1 MKRNT
6 PVKRVLQSL
15 KPHCPIL
22 LLAVLCALV
31 GVSLTLYIPVLIG
44 HAIDRIIGKGN
55 VAFDDV
61 ARILGAVGAA
71 VAGVT
76 VCQWLMNYL
85 VNLVSFRTVRDL
97 RRAVFRKL
105 NAVPLSYID
114 THGHGDLISRVIN
127 DVDAVG
133 DGLTQ
138 FFLQLFAGVVTIA
151 GTLIFMLLT
160 DWRIAL
166 AVFFLTPLSLFAAG
180 FIGKLSARRF
190 REQQLL
196 QGEIASCVEEYV
208 GNQRLVKAFSYEQ
221 QAFADFDAYNTRLYE
236 VGFKAQYAG
245 ALANP
250 TTRLVNAVVY
260 AAVGITG
267 ALAVLSGTLTVGGLS
282 CFLTYANQYTKPF
295 NEVTGVLTQLQ
306 TGIAAAGRVFEVL
319 DAEDEAPDAAGCVSP
334 PHRGEVAFEN
344 VSFSY
349 SPGKPLI
356 REFSLHVSSGTHVAI
371 VGPTGCGKTTLIN
384 LLMRFYDVDSG
395 SITVDGTDIRAM
407 KRDDLRRRF
416 GMVLQDSWLFCGT
429 IMENLRYGNESA
441 SDEEVIAAA
450 KAAYAHSFIR
460 RMPKGYDTVISE
472 GGGNLSQGQKQL
484 LCIARAMLTDPGIL
498 ILDEATSSIDTL
510 TEIRVQKAFARMTRG
525 RTSFVV
531 AHRLST
537 IKESDVI
544 LVMRDGNI
552 VEQGSHRE
560 LLRKKGFYYELH
572 HAQFGGASSPQTPKN
587 AD

>member
-1 MKRNT
+1 MKKNS
-6 PVKRVLQSL
+6 PVKKVLKKL
-15 KPHCPIL
+15 KPYRFIL
-22 LLAVLCALV
+22 LLAVIFALV
-31 GVSLTLYIPVLIG
+31 GVSLTLYIPVLVG
-44 HAIDRIIGKGN
+44 RAIDHIISKGN
-55 VAFDDV
+55 VGFDDV
-61 ARILGAVGAA
+61 ARILGYIGIAVG
-71 VAGVT
+71 GVT

-97 RRAVFRKL
+97 RREVFRKL
-105 NAVPLSYID
+105 NSVPLSYID
-114 THGHGDLISRVIN
+114 THGHGDLMSRVIN

-138 FFLQLFAGVVTIA
+138 LFLQLFSGVVTIV
-151 GTLIFMLLT
+151 GTLVFMLMT

-166 AVFFLTPLSLFAAG
+166 VVFFLTPLSLFVAG
-180 FIGKLSARRF
+180 FIGKLTSRRF
-190 REQQLL
+190 REQQIL
-196 QGEIASCVEEYV
+196 QGEISSYVEEYV
-208 GNQRLVKAFSYEQ
+208 GNQRIVKAFAYEE
-221 QAFADFDAYNTRLYE
+221 QAFEDFDRYNTELYD

-250 TTRLVNAVVY
+250 TTRLVNAIVY
-260 AAVGITG
+260 AAVGIIG
-267 ALAVLSGTLTVGGLS
+267 ALAALSGTLTVGGLS

-319 DAEDEAPDAAGCVSP
+319 EAEDETPESDSAPSP
-334 PHRGEVAFEN
+334 GHKGEVSIED

-349 SPGKPLI
+349 TPEKPLMKH
-356 REFSLHVSSGTHVAI
+356 FSLNVKSGTHVAI

-384 LLMRFYDVDSG
+384 LLMRFYDVNSG
-395 SITVDGTDIRAM
+395 RILVDGTDIREM
-407 KRDDLRRRF
+407 RRDDLRSRY
-416 GMVLQDSWLFCGT
+416 GMVLQDSWLFHGT
-429 IMENLRYGNESA
+429 IMENLRYGSQNA
-441 SDEEVIAAA
+441 SDEEIVAAA

-460 RMPKGYDTVISE
+460 RMPNGYNTVISE

-484 LCIARAMLTDPGIL
+484 LCIARAMLTNPEIL

-510 TEIRVQKAFARMTRG
+510 TEIRVQKAFTKMMKG

-552 VEQGSHRE
+552 VEQGSHNE
-560 LLRKKGFYYELH
+560 LLKKKGFYHELYSS
-572 HAQFGGASSPQTPKN
+572 QFSKSR
-587 AD
+587 

>member
-1 MKRNT
+1 MKQRSS
-6 PVKRVLQSL
+6 VKKVLKYL
-15 KPHCPIL
+15 KPYRFL
-22 LLAVLCALV
+22 LILAVLFAIV
-31 GVSLTLYIPVLIG
+31 SVSLTLYIPVLVG
-44 HAIDRIIGKGN
+44 NAIDHIIGKGN
-55 VAFDDV
+55 VDFEDV
-61 ARILGAVGAA
+61 AKILMYIGIAV
-71 VAGVT
+71 VGVT
-76 VCQWLMNYL
+76 VCQWLMTYF

-105 NAVPLSYID
+105 NTVPLSYID
-114 THGHGDLISRVIN
+114 THAHGDLISRVIN

-138 FFLQLFAGVVTIA
+138 MFLQLFSGVVTIV
-151 GTLIFMLLT
+151 GTLVFMLMI

-166 AVFFLTPLSLFAAG
+166 AVFFLTPLSLFVAG
-180 FIGKLSARRF
+180 FIGKLSAKRF
-190 REQQLL
+190 RGQQIL
-196 QGEIASCVEEYV
+196 QGEISSYVEEYV
-208 GNQRLVKAFSYEQ
+208 GNQRVVKAFAYER
-221 QAFADFDAYNTRLYE
+221 QACDDFDKYNTELYT

-250 TTRLVNAVVY
+250 TTRLVNAIVY
-260 AAVGITG
+260 AAVGIIG
-267 ALAVLSGTLTVGGLS
+267 ALAVLSNTLTVGGLS

-306 TGIAAAGRVFEVL
+306 TGIAAAGRVFL
-319 DAEDEAPDAAGCVSP
+319 RCLKLRMKRPTAATSPAPE
-334 PHRGEVAFEN
+334 HRGEVNIED

-349 SPGKPLI
+349 TPEKPLI
-356 REFSLHVSSGTHVAI
+356 KHFSLNVKSGTHVAI

-384 LLMRFYDVDSG
+384 LLMRFYDVNSG
-395 SITVDGTDIRAM
+395 RITVDGTDIRDM
-407 KRDDLRRRF
+407 KRDDLRSRC
-416 GMVLQDSWLFCGT
+416 GMVLQDSWLFNGT

-441 SDEEVIAAA
+441 SDEQVTAAA

-460 RMPKGYDTVISE
+460 RMPNGYSTVISE

-484 LCIARAMLTDPGIL
+484 LCIARAMLTDPEIL

-510 TEIRVQKAFARMTRG
+510 TEIRVQKAFAKMMKG

-537 IKESDVI
+537 IRESDVI

-552 VEQGSHRE
+552 VEQGSHDE
-560 LLRKKGFYYELH
+560 LLKKKGFYYELYNS
-572 HAQFGGASSPQTPKN
+572 QFAKPSLQIT
-587 AD
+587 

>member
-1 MKRNT
+1 MKDSS
-6 PVKRVLQSL
+6 VKKVLHQL
-15 KPHCPIL
+15 RPYRL
-22 LLAVLCALV
+22 LLIAAVLCALV
-31 GVSLTLYIPVLIG
+31 SVSLTLLVPVLVG
-44 HAIDRIIGKGN
+44 RAIDHIIGKGE
-55 VAFDDV
+55 VGFGDV
-61 ARILGAVGAA
+61 ARILGYIGAA

-76 VCQWLMNYL
+76 ICQWLMTYL
-85 VNLVSFRTVRDL
+85 VNSISCKTVRDL
-97 RRAVFRKL
+97 RRQVFRKL
-105 NAVPLSYID
+105 NTVPLSTID

-138 FFLQLFAGVVTIA
+138 FFLQLLSGVITII
-151 GTLIFMLLT
+151 GTLVFMLLT

-166 AVFFLTPLSLFAAG
+166 AVFFLTPLSLFVAG

-190 REQQLL
+190 REQQIL
-196 QGEIASCVEEYV
+196 QGEISSFVEEYV
-208 GNQRLVKAFSYEQ
+208 GNQRLVKAFAYEQRSYE
-221 QAFADFDAYNTRLYE
+221 AFDRFNTTLLD

-250 TTRLVNAVVY
+250 TTRLVNAIVY
-260 AAVGITG
+260 AAVGIIG
-267 ALAVLSGTLTVGGLS
+267 ALTVLSGSLTVGGLS

-306 TGIAAAGRVFEVL
+306 TGIAAASRVFEVL
-319 DAEDEAPDAAGCVSP
+319 ELEDETPDRADAPSP
-334 PHRGEVAFEN
+334 ARRGEVSIRD

-349 SPGKPLI
+349 TPDKPLI
-356 REFSLHVSSGTHVAI
+356 RHFSLEVPAGTRVAI

-395 SITVDGTDIRAM
+395 AVLVDGTDIRLM
-407 KRDDLRRRF
+407 KRDDLRSRC

-429 IMENLRYGNESA
+429 IMENLRYGNENA
-441 SDEEVIAAA
+441 TDEQVIAAA

-460 RMPKGYDTVISE
+460 RMPKGYDSPVSE

-484 LCIARAMLTDPGIL
+484 LCIARAMLTDPEIM

-510 TEIRVQKAFARMTRG
+510 TEIRVQKAFARMMKG
-525 RTSFVV
+525 RTGFVV

-537 IKESDVI
+537 IRESDVI

-560 LLRKKGFYYELH
+560 LLRKKGFYEELYRS
-572 HAQFGGASSPQTPKN
+572 QFATQET
-587 AD
+587 ARA

>member
-1 MKRNT
+1 MKQRSS
-6 PVKRVLQSL
+6 VKKVLQYL
-15 KPHCPIL
+15 KPYRFL
-22 LLAVLCALV
+22 LILAVLFAIV
-31 GVSLTLYIPVLIG
+31 SVSLTLYIPVLVG
-44 HAIDRIIGKGN
+44 NAIDHIIGKGN
-55 VAFDDV
+55 VGFEDV
-61 ARILGAVGAA
+61 AKILMYIGIAV
-71 VAGVT
+71 VGVT
-76 VCQWLMNYL
+76 VCQWLMTYF

-105 NAVPLSYID
+105 NTVPLSYID
-114 THGHGDLISRVIN
+114 THAHGDLISRVIN

-138 FFLQLFAGVVTIA
+138 MFLQLFSGVVTIV
-151 GTLIFMLLT
+151 GTLVFMLMI

-166 AVFFLTPLSLFAAG
+166 AVFFLTPLSLFVAG
-180 FIGKLSARRF
+180 FIGKLSAKRF
-190 REQQLL
+190 RGQQIL
-196 QGEIASCVEEYV
+196 QGEISSYVEEYV
-208 GNQRLVKAFSYEQ
+208 GNQRVVKAFAYER
-221 QAFADFDAYNTRLYE
+221 QACGDFDKYNTELYT

-250 TTRLVNAVVY
+250 TTRLVNAIVY
-260 AAVGITG
+260 AAVGIIG
-267 ALAVLSGTLTVGGLS
+267 ALAVLSNTLTVGGLS

-319 DAEDEAPDAAGCVSP
+319 EAENESSDAENTAEPA
-334 PHRGEVAFEN
+334 HRGEVRLED

-349 SPGKPLI
+349 VPEKPLI
-356 REFSLHVSSGTHVAI
+356 RHFSLNVKSGTHVAI

-384 LLMRFYDVDSG
+384 LLMRFYDVNSG
-395 SITVDGTDIRAM
+395 RILVDGEDIRDM
-407 KRDDLRRRF
+407 KRDELRRRY
-416 GMVLQDSWLFCGT
+416 GMVLQDSWLFHGT
-429 IMENLRYGNESA
+429 IRENLRYGNENA
-441 SDEEVIAAA
+441 TDEEIVAAA

-460 RMPKGYDTVISE
+460 RMPNGYDTVISE

-484 LCIARAMLTDPGIL
+484 LCIARAMLTNPEIL

-510 TEIRVQKAFARMTRG
+510 TEIRVQKAFAKMMSG

-537 IKESDVI
+537 IKESDII

-552 VEQGSHRE
+552 VEQGSHKE
-560 LLRKKGFYYELH
+560 LLNKKGFYYELYH
-572 HAQFGGASSPQTPKN
+572 SQFN
-587 AD
+587 IM

>member
-1 MKRNT
+1 MNNS
-6 PVKRVLQSL
+6 PVKKVLKKL
-15 KPHCPIL
+15 KPYRFIL
-22 LLAVLCALV
+22 LLAVLFALV
-31 GVSLTLYIPVLIG
+31 GVSLTLYIPVLVG
-44 HAIDRIIGKGN
+44 RAIDRIISKGN
-55 VAFDDV
+55 VGFEDV
-61 ARILGAVGAA
+61 ARILGYIGIAVG
-71 VAGVT
+71 GVT

-97 RRAVFRKL
+97 RREVFRKL
-105 NAVPLSYID
+105 NSVPLSYID
-114 THGHGDLISRVIN
+114 THGHGDLMSRVIN

-138 FFLQLFAGVVTIA
+138 MFLQLLSGVVTIV
-151 GTLIFMLLT
+151 GTLIFMLMT

-166 AVFFLTPLSLFAAG
+166 VVFFLTPLSLFVAG
-180 FIGKLSARRF
+180 FIGKLTSKRF
-190 REQQLL
+190 REQQIL
-196 QGEIASCVEEYV
+196 QGEISSYVEEYV
-208 GNQRLVKAFSYEQ
+208 GNQRIVKAFSYEE
-221 QAFADFDAYNTRLYE
+221 QAFEDFDRYNTELYD

-250 TTRLVNAVVY
+250 TTRLVNAIVY
-260 AAVGITG
+260 AAVGIIG
-267 ALAVLSGTLTVGGLS
+267 ALAALSGTLTVGGLS

-295 NEVTGVLTQLQ
+295 NEVMGVLTQLQ

-319 DAEDEAPDAAGCVSP
+319 EAEDETPDSDPAPSP
-334 PHRGEVAFEN
+334 EHKGEVSIED

-349 SPGKPLI
+349 TPEKPLI
-356 REFSLHVSSGTHVAI
+356 KHFSLNVKSGTHVAV

-384 LLMRFYDVDSG
+384 LLMRFYDVNSG
-395 SITVDGTDIRAM
+395 RITVDCTDIRDM
-407 KRDDLRRRF
+407 KRDDLRSRY
-416 GMVLQDSWLFCGT
+416 GMVLQDSWLFHGT
-429 IMENLRYGNESA
+429 IMENLRYGNENA
-441 SDEEVIAAA
+441 SDDEVVAAA

-460 RMPKGYDTVISE
+460 RMPSGYNTVISE

-484 LCIARAMLTDPGIL
+484 LCIARAMLTNPEIL

-510 TEIRVQKAFARMTRG
+510 TEIRVQKAFAKMMKG

-552 VEQGSHRE
+552 IEQGSHNE
-560 LLRKKGFYYELH
+560 LLKKKGFYFELYNS
-572 HAQFGGASSPQTPKN
+572 QFAKPSLQIT
-587 AD
+587 

>member
-1 MKRNT
+1 MKTNA
-6 PVKRVLQSL
+6 PVKKVLRSL
-15 KPHCPIL
+15 RPYLPL
-22 LLAVLCALV
+22 LTAAVVSALIS
-31 GVSLTLYIPVLIG
+31 VSLTLYIPVLIG
-44 HAIDRIIGKGN
+44 HAIDRIIGQGQ
-55 VAFDDV
+55 VFFADV
-61 ARILGAVGAA
+61 AQILGYIGIAVG
-71 VAGVT
+71 GVT
-76 VCQWLMNYL
+76 VFQWLMQYF
-85 VNLVSFRTVRDL
+85 VNLVCYKTVRDL

-105 NAVPLSYID
+105 NTVPLSYID
-114 THGHGDLISRVIN
+114 THAHGDLIS
-127 DVDAVG
+127 
-133 DGLTQ
+133 
-138 FFLQLFAGVVTIA
+138 
-151 GTLIFMLLT
+151 MT

-166 AVFFLTPLSLFAAG
+166 AVFFLTPLSLFVAG
-180 FIGKLSARRF
+180 FIGKLSAKRF

-196 QGEIASCVEEYV
+196 QGEISSYVEEYV
-208 GNQRLVKAFSYEQ
+208 GNQRVVKAFAYEE
-221 QAFADFDAYNTRLYE
+221 QAFAGFDRYNNELLD

-250 TTRLVNAVVY
+250 TTRLVNAIVY
-260 AAVGITG
+260 AAVGIIG
-267 ALAVLSGTLTVGGLS
+267 ALAALSGTLTVGGLS

-319 DAEDEAPDAAGCVSP
+319 EAEDETPDADASSLSSAK
-334 PHRGEVAFEN
+334 GEVQIEH

-349 SPGKPLI
+349 TPDKPLI
-356 REFSLHVSSGTHVAI
+356 RDFSLHVRSGTHVAI

-384 LLMRFYDVDSG
+384 LLMRFYDVNSG
-395 SITVDGTDIRAM
+395 RILVDGADIR
-407 KRDDLRRRF
+407 DLRRNDLRSRC
-416 GMVLQDSWLFCGT
+416 GMVLQESWLFHGT

-441 SDEEVIAAA
+441 DDAAVIAAA

-460 RMPKGYDTVISE
+460 RLPQGYDTVISE

-484 LCIARAMLTDPGIL
+484 LCIARAMLTDPEIL

-510 TEIRVQKAFARMTRG
+510 TEIRVQKAFAKMMQG

-560 LLRKKGFYYELH
+560 LLHKKGFYYTLY
-572 HAQFGGASSPQTPKN
+572 HAQFAAPTV
-587 AD
+587 